1 LEFILLEGFLRGCRC
16 VYQPGELC
24 IQACQTASETLNLS
38 ISPTQ
43 NFGIGQ
49 GSHFEDFD
57 FSMIEGFEVIVAYRQ
72 FSSAE

>member
-1 LEFILLEGFLRGCRC
+1 LKFILLEGSLGGCRC
-16 VYQPGELC
+16 VYQPDELC
-24 IQACQTASETLNLS
+24 IQACQTASESLNLG

-49 GSHFEDFD
+49 GSHFENFG